1 MLAKVTAIKLVS
13 KVFLTPSLSLNNL
26 YVDVKKKKEQKQ
38 MEKEMQ
44 RLHLLSGKGAESK

>member
-1 MLAKVTAIKLVS
+1 MQFTHSFEVIVLLNEI
-13 KVFLTPSLSLNNL
+13 FL
-26 YVDVKKKKEQKQ
+26 DAKKKKEQKQ